1 MNKKGASE
9 IISWVLLIGMTIAL
23 ATIVS
28 LWIRSTTEK
37 DIKQITEPI
46 NEDLIC
52 NEVSFNVNLTNDCK
66 NPKISNKGN
75 FKIDDFI
82 IRINSQMI
90 VNGNKNTW
98 DELIN
103 PGQTKVLNSTL
114 TAIPGDEIEFIPIVR
129 NSTCTLRGVKVT
141 C

>member
-1 MNKKGASE
+1 MHKKAATE
-9 IISWVLLIGMTIAL
+9 IISWVLLVGMTIAL

-37 DIKQITEPI
+37 DIKEITEPI
-46 NEDLIC
+46 NEDMLC
-52 NEVSFNVNLTNDCK
+52 SEVSFNVNLTNDCK
-66 NPKISNKGN
+66 NPRISNRGN
-75 FKIDDFI
+75 FRIDDFI

-90 VNGNKNTW
+90 VNGNKNSW
-98 DELIN
+98 DESIN
-103 PGQTKVLNSTL
+103 LGQAKVLNSIL